1 MVLNID
7 PCESKIRIRELL
19 KISFK
24 VRLINIGIAFSLKKN
39 IAINKKKNSQSSI
52 RFQIDDLISE
62 KSR

>member
-24 VRLINIGIAFSLKKN
+24 VRLINIGIAFSL
-39 IAINKKKNSQSSI
+39 
-52 RFQIDDLISE
+52 
-62 KSR
+62 

>member
-24 VRLINIGIAFSLKKN
+24 VWLINIGIAFSLKKN
-39 IAINKKKNSQSSI
+39 IAINKKKILNRPFGFKLTI
-52 RFQIDDLISE
+52 
-62 KSR
+62 